1 METKP
6 YKEITKT
13 EKEKFIKA
21 QQGELDAVILY
32 LKLAETMRE
41 IKNKEIFLK
50 IAADEGKH
58 AGILKKYTGENL
70 KPKNFKA
77 FIVVSIYKI
86 FGLKFTIKMLA
97 EGEFKATRE
106 YYSLVEKFP
115 NIQEILKDEELHG
128 KLIKDMINM

>member
-1 METKP
+1 METNP
-6 YKEITKT
+6 YKEITKA
-13 EKEKFIKA
+13 EKEKIIKA

-32 LKLAETMRE
+32 LKLAETIRE

-58 AGILKKYTGENL
+58 AGILRKYTGENL

-77 FIVVSIYKI
+77 FIVISIYKI

-97 EGEFKATRE
+97 EGEFKAAKK